1 MPFVRRS
8 SLAVLVSLMALVAGG
23 LVALPSAGAF
33 SNSQAHYLK
42 AANKGVKQSHRW
54 WSRGRHWYGSTLGS
68 SQVVSLWGVVPLFEA
83 MSGLQIAQPSRR
95 HLRQLN
101 RFAWG
106 AQRYLNPVL
115 EPVPGFGP
123 RPGQHNPGKTTWFD
137 DNGWWGLAFLDAYR
151 ATGNGRWLTDAEIA
165 QNFISVSGWD
175 STPGRPGG
183 LWWNTNH
190 SFYAGESLAGGTLLS
205 ARLYAITHDQH
216 YLDDAL
222 KYIAWGDVWLTDP
235 ATGLYARLRRPK
247 TYYGQG
253 SSAGS
258 TAAAASDQKA
268 LSANPDE
275 AAKLEAAGTPVPGPG
290 EAQSAFNNYPPF
302 APSPMPYV
310 NGPMILAHR
319 IICDETGKKSYC
331 QRADQLADITL
342 AGLPALLDGAPVRL
356 LVPADDA
363 GVREGRQQRR
373 LVRDRAAQ
381 CAQRPTPG
389 ARQARP
395 LPAHLVRQEG
405 VASQRPEGKPAA
417 PRRQRGALRLDGRA
431 RALGLRPG
439 ARRQQRGDR
448 DDDPDYGSDR
458 IGEDESSA
466 PDAIGRQMIDQRA
479 HADLS
484 FSGLRG

>member
-342 AGLPALLDGAPVRL
+342 EVYRRFWMGPQFDFWYLRTMLEFAKDDNNGDWYGIVQRNARSALHRAHDKHGLYLRTWYGKKASRANAPKGSLQLHAANAALFAWM
-356 LVPADDA
+356 
-363 GVREGRQQRR
+363 
-373 LVRDRAAQ
+373 
-381 CAQRPTPG
+381 
-389 ARQARP
+389 
-395 LPAHLVRQEG
+395 
-405 VASQRPEGKPAA
+405 
-417 PRRQRGALRLDGRA
+417 GALGR
-431 RALGLRPG
+431 
-439 ARRQQRGDR
+439 
-448 DDDPDYGSDR
+448 
-458 IGEDESSA
+458 
-466 PDAIGRQMIDQRA
+466 
-479 HADLS
+479 
-484 FSGLRG
+484 